1 MTGSAPAAP
10 PSQPARDD
18 LPARVFRALYAQF
31 DLHTVGSIHIAVP
44 KGSPCF
50 AGQSLGEVARQISD
64 HEHPNPPARAR
75 DIPPGRLQ
83 LPRRAC

>member
-10 PSQPARDD
+10 PGQPAPDD
-18 LPARVFRALYAQF
+18 LTARVFRALYAQF
-31 DLHTVGSIHIAVP
+31 DLHTVDGIHIAVP

-50 AGQSLGEVARQISD
+50 ADQSLGEIARQISD
-64 HEHPNPPARAR
+64 HEHQDPPARTR

-83 LPRRAC
+83 LPRRPR